1 MMKYLDSLCPELQN
15 SLKTLNNWRPV
26 QEKAFEKGLLERK
39 NILVCSP
46 TASGKTLVAE
56 IALVENAI
64 RMKKIGIYLAPLKAL
79 ANEKYKE
86 FKKKYPFLKI
96 GISTGDFD
104 SDDNKLGYYD
114 ILFLTAEKADS
125 LIRHKSSWIND
136 KGIVVIDEFHLLNDI
151 KRGPVLEIVITL
163 LKQFL
168 KDVQFIALSATVGN
182 PKEIANWLDA
192 NLVYDE
198 WRPVKLKLGILNK
211 RLNFMKE

>member
-1 MMKYLDSLCPELQN
+1 MKYLDSLCPELQN

-136 KGIVVIDEFHLLNDI
+136 IGIVVIDEFHLLNDI